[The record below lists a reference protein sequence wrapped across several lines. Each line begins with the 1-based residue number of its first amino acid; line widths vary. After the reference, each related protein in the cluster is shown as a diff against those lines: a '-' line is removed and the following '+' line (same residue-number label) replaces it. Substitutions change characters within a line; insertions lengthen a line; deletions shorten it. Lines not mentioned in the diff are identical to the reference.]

1 MMSMSHISRVFLSVF
16 LGLSISKR
24 PFQIN
29 FLDFVVAIIVL
40 SCSCCGP
47 IRPKLTYMNSE
58 YVPKFDIRMRLSGL
72 YLSSEDVT
80 YSSSEPS
87 YLSDVVEFEVARS
100 RSNFGRFAITRRF
113 IE

>member
-1 MMSMSHISRVFLSVF
+1 
-16 LGLSISKR
+16 
-24 PFQIN
+24 
-29 FLDFVVAIIVL
+29 
-40 SCSCCGP
+40 
-47 IRPKLTYMNSE
+47 MNSE
-58 YVPKFDIRMRLSGL
+58 YVPKLYIRMRLSGL